1 MKTIQTMCHSD
12 TNNKNGG
19 IKMSKIISICSE
31 KGGVGKTTTTVNVA
45 GGLVQL
51 GKKVLVIDLDQQQNA
66 SRTLGYI
73 KDGKPTVSEL
83 IYNEVAEIKTDFSEV
98 IRQSENGIDY
108 IPSSPMLTNIT
119 STMANGED
127 SNYVIKRILNNA
139 VFAEYDYIL
148 LDCRTLLDLL
158 ASNAMNASNHVII
171 PVESGIYAY
180 EGLDKMLNKVA
191 SINNSTNRNLR
202 VLGILLNK
210 QQRTNVSVSLAD
222 SIREEYSNITF
233 RTAIPFCPAQTE
245 KAILNQQSSVF
256 DKSSS
261 LGQAYRQLAEEIVE
275 RIK

>member
-1 MKTIQTMCHSD
+1 M
-12 TNNKNGG
+12 
-19 IKMSKIISICSE
+19 MSKIISVCSE

-73 KDGKPTVSEL
+73 KDGKLTVAEL
-83 IYNEVAEIKTDFSEV
+83 IYNEVADIDTNLSDV
-98 IRQSENGIDY
+98 IRHNENGIDY

-119 STMANGED
+119 STMANDED
-127 SNYVIKRILNNA
+127 SNYVIRRILSND

-158 ASNAMNASNHVII
+158 ASNAMNASNYVII

-191 SINNSTNRNLR
+191 SVNNSTNRDLR

-210 QQRTNVSVSLAD
+210 MQRTNVSVSLAD
-222 SIREEYSNITF
+222 SIRDEYDNITF
-233 RTAIPFCPAQTE
+233 RTAIPYCPAQTE
-245 KAILNQQSSVF
+245 KAIMNQKGSVF

-261 LGQAYRQLAEEIVE
+261 LGQAFRELAEEVLM
-275 RIK
+275 K

>member
-1 MKTIQTMCHSD
+1 
-12 TNNKNGG
+12 
-19 IKMSKIISICSE
+19 MSKIISICSE
-31 KGGVGKTTTTVNVA
+31 KGGVGKTTTTINTA

-83 IYNEVAEIKTDFSEV
+83 IYNEVADIKTDFSEI
-98 IRQSENGIDY
+98 IRHSESGIDY

-119 STMANGED
+119 STMANDED
-127 SNYVIKRILNNA
+127 SNYILRRILSND
-139 VFAEYDYIL
+139 VFVEYDYIL

-158 ASNAMNASNHVII
+158 ASNAMNTSNYVII

-222 SIREEYSNITF
+222 SIRDEYKNVTF
-233 RTAIPFCPAQTE
+233 RTTIPYCPAQTE
-245 KAILNQQSSVF
+245 KAIMNQKGSVF

-261 LGQAYRQLAEEIVE
+261 LGQAYRQLAEEIAE

>member
-1 MKTIQTMCHSD
+1 
-12 TNNKNGG
+12 
-19 IKMSKIISICSE
+19 MSKIISICSE
-31 KGGVGKTTTTVNVA
+31 KGGVGKTTTTINTA

-73 KDGKPTVSEL
+73 KDGKPTISEL
-83 IYNEVAEIKTDFSEV
+83 IYNEVADIKTDFSEI
-98 IRQSENGIDY
+98 IRHSESDIDY

-119 STMANGED
+119 STMANDEE
-127 SNYVIKRILNNA
+127 SNYVIKRILSNA
-139 VFAEYDYIL
+139 IFAEYDYIM

-158 ASNAMNASNHVII
+158 ASNAMNASDYVII

-222 SIREEYSNITF
+222 SIRGEYENITF
-233 RTAIPFCPAQTE
+233 RTVIPYCPAQTE
-245 KAILNQQSSVF
+245 KAIMNQKGSVF

-261 LGQAYRQLAEEIVE
+261 LGQAYRELAEEIME
-275 RIK
+275 RAK

>member
-1 MKTIQTMCHSD
+1 
-12 TNNKNGG
+12 
-19 IKMSKIISICSE
+19 MSKIISVCSE

-73 KDGKPTVSEL
+73 KDGKLTVAEL
-83 IYNEVAEIKTDFSEV
+83 IYNEVADIDTNLSDV
-98 IRQSENGIDY
+98 IRHNENGIDY

-119 STMANGED
+119 STMANDED
-127 SNYVIKRILNNA
+127 SNYVIRRILSND

-158 ASNAMNASNHVII
+158 ASNAMNASNYVII

-191 SINNSTNRNLR
+191 SVNNSTNRDLR

-210 QQRTNVSVSLAD
+210 MQRTNVSVSLAD
-222 SIREEYSNITF
+222 SIRDEYDNITF
-233 RTAIPFCPAQTE
+233 RTAIPYCPAQTE
-245 KAILNQQSSVF
+245 KAIMNQKGSVF

-261 LGQAYRQLAEEIVE
+261 LGQAFRQLAEEVLM
-275 RIK
+275 KL

>member
-1 MKTIQTMCHSD
+1 
-12 TNNKNGG
+12 
-19 IKMSKIISICSE
+19 MSKIISVCSE

-73 KDGKPTVSEL
+73 KDGKPTVAEL
-83 IYNEVAEIKTDFSEV
+83 IYNAVADIDTNLSDV
-98 IRQSENGIDY
+98 IRHNESGIDY

-119 STMANGED
+119 STMANDED
-127 SNYVIKRILNNA
+127 SNYILRRILSND

-158 ASNAMNASNHVII
+158 ASNAMNASNYVII

-191 SINNSTNRNLR
+191 SVNNSTNRDLR

-210 QQRTNVSVSLAD
+210 MQRTNVSVSLAD
-222 SIREEYSNITF
+222 SIRDEYDRITF
-233 RTAIPFCPAQTE
+233 RTAIPYCPAQTE
-245 KAILNQQSSVF
+245 KAIMNRSEEHTSELQFHIVRH
-256 DKSSS
+256 
-261 LGQAYRQLAEEIVE
+261 RQK
-275 RIK
+275 RRS

>member
-1 MKTIQTMCHSD
+1 
-12 TNNKNGG
+12 
-19 IKMSKIISICSE
+19 MSKIISICSE

-73 KDGKPTVSEL
+73 KDGKPTISEL
-83 IYNEVAEIKTDFSEV
+83 IYNEVADIETDFSEI
-98 IRQSENGIDY
+98 IRHNENGIDY

-119 STMANGED
+119 STMANSDE
-127 SNYVIKRILNNA
+127 SNYVIKRILSDD
-139 VFAEYDYIL
+139 VFEEYDYIL

-158 ASNAMNASNHVII
+158 ASNAMNASDNVII

-222 SIREEYSNITF
+222 SIRGEYKHFTF
-233 RTAIPFCPAQTE
+233 RTTIPYCPAQTE
-245 KAILNQQSSVF
+245 KAIMNQKGSVF
-256 DKSSS
+256 DKNSS
-261 LGQAYRQLAEEIVE
+261 LGQAYRQLAQEIVE
-275 RIK
+275 REK

>member
-1 MKTIQTMCHSD
+1 
-12 TNNKNGG
+12 
-19 IKMSKIISICSE
+19 MSKIISICSE

-45 GGLVQL
+45 GGLAQL

-83 IYNEVAEIKTDFSEV
+83 IYNEVAEIGTDFSEV
-98 IRQSENGIDY
+98 IRRNENGIDY

-119 STMANGED
+119 STMANDED
-127 SNYVIKRILNNA
+127 SNYILRRILSSD
-139 VFAEYDYIL
+139 VFTEYDYIL

-158 ASNAMNASNHVII
+158 VSNAMNASDYVII

-191 SINNSTNRNLR
+191 SINNSTNRSLR

-222 SIREEYSNITF
+222 SIRGEYENITF
-233 RTAIPFCPAQTE
+233 KTAIPYCPAQTE
-245 KAILNQQSSVF
+245 KAVLKQQSSVF

-261 LGQAYRQLAEEIVE
+261 LGQAYRRLAEEIVE
-275 RIK
+275 RVK

>member
-1 MKTIQTMCHSD
+1 
-12 TNNKNGG
+12 
-19 IKMSKIISICSE
+19 MSKIISVCSE

-73 KDGKPTVSEL
+73 KDGKLTVAEL
-83 IYNEVAEIKTDFSEV
+83 IYNAVADIDTNLSDV
-98 IRQSENGIDY
+98 IRHNESGIDY

-119 STMANGED
+119 STMANDED
-127 SNYVIKRILNNA
+127 SNYILRRILSND

-158 ASNAMNASNHVII
+158 ASNAMNASNYVII

-191 SINNSTNRNLR
+191 SVNNSTNRNLR

-210 QQRTNVSVSLAD
+210 MQRTNVSVSLAD
-222 SIREEYSNITF
+222 SIRDEYDRITF
-233 RTAIPFCPAQTE
+233 RTAIPYCPAQTE
-245 KAILNQQSSVF
+245 KAIMNQKGSVF
-256 DKSSS
+256 DKGRS
-261 LGQAYRQLAEEIVE
+261 LGQAFRQLAEEVLM
-275 RIK
+275 K

>member
-1 MKTIQTMCHSD
+1 
-12 TNNKNGG
+12 
-19 IKMSKIISICSE
+19 MSKIISVCSE

-73 KDGKPTVSEL
+73 KDGKLTVAEL
-83 IYNEVAEIKTDFSEV
+83 IYNAVADIDTNLSDV
-98 IRQSENGIDY
+98 IRHNESGIDY

-119 STMANGED
+119 STMANDED
-127 SNYVIKRILNNA
+127 SNYILRRILSND

-158 ASNAMNASNHVII
+158 ASNAMNASNYVII

-191 SINNSTNRNLR
+191 SVNNSTNRNLR

-210 QQRTNVSVSLAD
+210 MQRTNVSVSLAD
-222 SIREEYSNITF
+222 SIRDEYDRITF
-233 RTAIPFCPAQTE
+233 RTVIPYCPAQTE
-245 KAILNQQSSVF
+245 KAIMNQKSSVF

-261 LGQAYRQLAEEIVE
+261 LGQAFRQLAEEI
-275 RIK
+275 IKDSV

>member
-1 MKTIQTMCHSD
+1 
-12 TNNKNGG
+12 
-19 IKMSKIISICSE
+19 MSKIISVCSE

-73 KDGKPTVSEL
+73 KDGKLTVAEL
-83 IYNEVAEIKTDFSEV
+83 IYNAVADIDTNLSDV
-98 IRQSENGIDY
+98 IRHNESGIDY

-119 STMANGED
+119 STMANDED
-127 SNYVIKRILNNA
+127 SNYILRRILSND

-158 ASNAMNASNHVII
+158 ASNAMNASNYVII

-191 SINNSTNRNLR
+191 SVNNSTNRNLR

-210 QQRTNVSVSLAD
+210 MQRTNVSVSLAD
-222 SIREEYSNITF
+222 SIRDEYDRITF
-233 RTAIPFCPAQTE
+233 RTAIPYCPAQTE
-245 KAILNQQSSVF
+245 KAIMNQKSSVF
-256 DKSSS
+256 DKGSS
-261 LGQAYRQLAEEIVE
+261 LGQAFRQLAEEIIQDNV
-275 RIK
+275 

>member
-1 MKTIQTMCHSD
+1 
-12 TNNKNGG
+12 
-19 IKMSKIISICSE
+19 MSKIISVCSE

-73 KDGKPTVSEL
+73 KDGKLTVAEL
-83 IYNEVAEIKTDFSEV
+83 IYNAVADIDTNLSDV
-98 IRQSENGIDY
+98 IRHNESGIDY

-119 STMANGED
+119 STMANDED
-127 SNYVIKRILNNA
+127 SNYILRRILSND

-158 ASNAMNASNHVII
+158 ASNYVII

-191 SINNSTNRNLR
+191 SVNNSTNRDLR

-210 QQRTNVSVSLAD
+210 MQRTNVSVSLAD
-222 SIREEYSNITF
+222 SIRDEYDRITF
-233 RTAIPFCPAQTE
+233 RTAIPYCPAQTE
-245 KAILNQQSSVF
+245 KAIMNQKSSVF

-261 LGQAYRQLAEEIVE
+261 LGQAFRQLAEEVLM
-275 RIK
+275 K

>member
-1 MKTIQTMCHSD
+1 
-12 TNNKNGG
+12 
-19 IKMSKIISICSE
+19 MSKIISVCSE

-73 KDGKPTVSEL
+73 KDGKLTVAEL
-83 IYNEVAEIKTDFSEV
+83 IYNAVADIDTNLSDV
-98 IRQSENGIDY
+98 IRHNESGIDY

-119 STMANGED
+119 STMANDED
-127 SNYVIKRILNNA
+127 SNYILRRILSND

-158 ASNAMNASNHVII
+158 ASNAMNASNYVII

-191 SINNSTNRNLR
+191 SVNNSTNRNLR

-210 QQRTNVSVSLAD
+210 MQRTNVSVSLAD
-222 SIREEYSNITF
+222 SIRDEYDRITF
-233 RTAIPFCPAQTE
+233 RTAIPYCPAQTE
-245 KAILNQQSSVF
+245 KAIMNQKGSVF
-256 DKSSS
+256 DKGRS
-261 LGQAYRQLAEEIVE
+261 LGQAFSQLAEEVLM
-275 RIK
+275 K

>member
-1 MKTIQTMCHSD
+1 
-12 TNNKNGG
+12 
-19 IKMSKIISICSE
+19 MSKIISVCSE

-73 KDGKPTVSEL
+73 KDGKLTVAEL
-83 IYNEVAEIKTDFSEV
+83 IYNAVADIDTNLSDV
-98 IRQSENGIDY
+98 IRHNESGIDY

-119 STMANGED
+119 STMANDED
-127 SNYVIKRILNNA
+127 SNYILRRILSND

-158 ASNAMNASNHVII
+158 ASNAMNASNYVII

-191 SINNSTNRNLR
+191 SVNNSTNRNLR

-210 QQRTNVSVSLAD
+210 MQRTNVSVSLAD
-222 SIREEYSNITF
+222 SIR
-233 RTAIPFCPAQTE
+233 
-245 KAILNQQSSVF
+245 
-256 DKSSS
+256 D
-261 LGQAYRQLAEEIVE
+261 
-275 RIK
+275 